1 MGSLGLCG
9 TPLAAGDAV
18 TGTNAHVLLVNSPIA
33 RAQRDG
39 PLGPVIR
46 NLYFNSPPLG
56 IACLAAVLERENV
69 PVELVDAAVEDL
81 SAEE

>member
-1 MGSLGLCG
+1 
-9 TPLAAGDAV
+9 
-18 TGTNAHVLLVNSPIA
+18 
-33 RAQRDG
+33 
-39 PLGPVIR
+39 VIR